1 MGFGTPGRGPRSEI
15 NVTPLVDVVLV
26 LLIIF
31 LLIQPWTQTGVGVRL
46 PTRAHTRAPAPS
58 AVRVELD
65 ARGRILV
72 DGDAVRL
79 EELTGRLRAAL
90 APRSSKLAVL
100 AAADETSYALVAEV
114 LDALHTGG
122 AAPVGLVLA
131 GRRD

>member
-46 PTRAHTRAPAPS
+46 PTRAHTPLPTPS

-72 DGDAVRL
+72 EGDPTRL
-79 EELTGRLRAAL
+79 EELAGRLRTSL
-90 APRSSKLAVL
+90 APRASKLAVL
-100 AAADETSYALVAEV
+100 AAADEASYAAVADV
-114 LDALHTGG
+114 LDALRTGG
-122 AAPVGLVLA
+122 AAPVGVVLA
-131 GRRD
+131 GR